1 MNSFRITRVRIKN
14 YRSIGSCNVE
24 LGPLTFLVGPNGAGK
39 SNFLD
44 ALRLVAD
51 SLRTSLDH
59 ALRDRGGIAEVRRR
73 STGHPRNFSLRLD
86 FSAPLVAGHYAFEVG
101 SREGGEY
108 AILREECKA
117 ETVSLESPRI
127 WYRVERGKVID
138 SSEAR
143 IPAITEDRLLLV
155 SLSGDPQF
163 RPIFD
168 GLSEMGFYN
177 LNPDSIRELQS
188 PDAGDLL
195 LRDGGNI
202 ASVLG
207 RMERRYP
214 EAKERIEQYLSTV
227 VPGIVGVNRK
237 ALGPKE
243 TLEFRQL
250 VEGGEHSW
258 RFSAAN
264 MSDGTLRALGV
275 LVALFQ
281 TPPTTSSIPLIG
293 IEEPEIALHPAAAG
307 VLRDALFEASESKQV
322 IASSH
327 STELLD
333 TSDIGPEQ
341 LIAVDAEGGTT
352 LLSRPDDAGMEML
365 RQKLYTAGELLRINQ
380 LAPEPAEGDPH
391 SSQLP
396 LFEISS

>member
-1 MNSFRITRVRIKN
+1 MTSFRVTRVRIKN

-24 LGPLTFLVGPNGAGK
+24 LGPLTFLVGPNGSGK

-59 ALRDRGGIAEVRRR
+59 SLRDRGGIAEVRRR

-86 FSAPLVAGHYAFEVG
+86 FSSPQLSGHYAFEVS

-108 AILREECKA
+108 AITREECKA
-117 ETVSLESPRI
+117 EIASMESPQI
-127 WYRVERGKVID
+127 WYRIERGKLVD
-138 SSEAR
+138 SSESR
-143 IPAITEDRLLLV
+143 IPAITDDRLLLV
-155 SLSGDPQF
+155 SLSGDPKF
-163 RPIFD
+163 RPIYD

-214 EAKERIEQYLSTV
+214 EAKKRIEQYLSTV
-227 VPGIVGVNRK
+227 VPGVESVYRK
-237 ALGPKE
+237 PLGPKE
-243 TLEFRQL
+243 TLEFRQR

-281 TPPTTSSIPLIG
+281 IPPGAPSIPLIG
-293 IEEPEIALHPAAAG
+293 VEEPEIALHPAAAG
-307 VLRDALFEASESKQV
+307 ALRDALFEASDTKQI

-333 TSDIGPEQ
+333 TSDILPEH
-341 LIAVDAEGGTT
+341 LIAVDAQGGTT
-352 LLSRPDDAGMEML
+352 LLSRPDPAGIEAL

-380 LAPEPAEGDPH
+380 LVPEPVAVKPQ
-391 SSQLP
+391 SAQMQ
-396 LFEISS
+396 LFEINS